1 HMNTLD
7 TLYFPGTDIH
17 SVRQYPIFLL
27 FQKIHLITPVEGDP
41 VEGGKESPD
50 SFIKSGFCQVHTPCP
65 LGKDRNR
72 FLHLVEDIKS
82 RKDDYA
88 AQLSSLTLAAMST
101 TNAQTEDSERNIVR
115 SLFTPTERQEQA
127 REQETAEHLW
137 KARLVLAI
145 GELLDH
151 EEEEIAMQMAMLEE
165 EEKGLFEELQGEG
178 DSVES
183 VDEDNPF
190 AELSLMKSK
199 MDGIHAGNVKK
210 RFTAWRTLFLAA
222 AMPEYPIL
230 LTTSPDGG
238 ELLLAMFEKKTGQP
252 APLIAEIPLPAF
264 VGWNSAEAGLMVRD
278 FSQKNGGLLD
288 QLAEIL
294 TALTAEEELAAT
306 TEKYRKK
313 LLSFAQ
319 TWETALAHDFPAAR
333 FGRIPVALNVLP
345 RLSCPELLGKTQPV
359 QGKPG
364 NGILVTVG

>member
-1 HMNTLD
+1 MNTLD

-27 FQKIHLITPVEGDP
+27 FQKVHLITPVEGDP

-88 AQLSSLTLAAMST
+88 AQLSSLTLASMST

-115 SLFTPTERQEQA
+115 SLFTPTKRQEQVQ
-127 REQETAEHLW
+127 EQEAAEHLW

-151 EEEEIAMQMAMLEE
+151 EEEEIAMQMTMLEE
-165 EEKGLFEELQGEG
+165 EEKGLFNELQGE
-178 DSVES
+178 DES
-183 VDEDNPF
+183 LDEDNPF

-210 RFTAWRTLFLAA
+210 RFKAWRTLFLAA
-222 AMPEYPIL
+222 TMAECPIF

-238 ELLLAMFEKKTGQP
+238 ELLLEMYEKKTGQP

-278 FSQKNGGLLD
+278 FSQENVGLLG
-288 QLAEIL
+288 QLAETLTEL
-294 TALTAEEELAAT
+294 TAAEDLEDLATT

-313 LLSFAQ
+313 LISFAE
-319 TWETALAHDFPAAR
+319 TWEMALTHDFPAAR
-333 FGRIPVALNVLP
+333 FGRILFKLNVLP
-345 RLSCPELLGKTQPV
+345 RLSCSELLGKAQPA
-359 QGKPG
+359 QDKPA